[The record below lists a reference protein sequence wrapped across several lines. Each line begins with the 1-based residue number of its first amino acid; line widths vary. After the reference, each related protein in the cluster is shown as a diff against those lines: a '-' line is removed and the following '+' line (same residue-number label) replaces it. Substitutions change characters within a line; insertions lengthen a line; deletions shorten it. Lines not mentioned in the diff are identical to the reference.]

1 VNKTDEM
8 ASQYYHATSNTR
20 LTKMDHLSASQQP
33 HTHTERTTHKPHN
46 QHVPVLVQQGL
57 HGAHPAEQ
65 RAEAVVV
72 VALQEEVGDADEA
85 ALLQQLLCA
94 GEVRE
99 MGELRCVQNK

>member
-1 VNKTDEM
+1 VHY
-8 ASQYYHATSNTR
+8 SSR
-20 LTKMDHLSASQQP
+20 G
-33 HTHTERTTHKPHN
+33 THKQQRIQHN
-46 QHVPVLVQQGL
+46 KYVPVLVQQGL

-85 ALLQQLLCA
+85 AVLQQLLCV